1 MCIAFGMVNAAM
13 RAFFKLVGN
22 RLGLFFLFLAGLLG
36 LLVAGNLFAA
46 VKQLE
51 ALPYHHNDQCG
62 KKDFRQTQ
70 HGISINLKS
79 ELFGKVKLASK
90 SVNDLLPPLMYIQ

>member
-51 ALPYHHNDQCG
+51 ALPDDNNDQGG
-62 KKDFRQTQ
+62 KDDLRKAQ
-70 HGISINLKS
+70 HVRSQNTIESALRN
-79 ELFGKVKLASK
+79 ASM
-90 SVNDLLPPLMYIQ
+90 SHL

>member
-46 VKQLE
+46 VKKLE
-51 ALPYHHNDQCG
+51 ALPDDNDNKRG
-62 KKDFRQTQ
+62 EKDFRKTQ
-70 HGISINLKS
+70 HVRSQSTDLSATSIAAT
-79 ELFGKVKLASK
+79 V
-90 SVNDLLPPLMYIQ
+90 PLY